1 MFLVADTFLDVPSFH
16 EGTVGVL
23 VSFGF
28 TALSGS
34 DLTEV
39 AAFHFFSEVVGV

>member
-23 VSFGF
+23 ASFGF
-28 TALSGS
+28 IALSGS
-34 DLTEV
+34 GV